1 MRHLL
6 DTSVLIDV
14 ARQVAAPLRWWKGQD
29 TRNLFTSAITVGE
42 LYRGAHFRHG
52 RDPTRLLEALR
63 EIEEEALGP
72 LRGRVL
78 DFDRPAAV
86 IWGRLMGDGQA
97 QGRRPSIDDAKIAAI
112 ALAHGMDVATSNPR
126 DFAPLCPTIDPRTA

>member
-1 MRHLL
+1 MRYLL

-14 ARQVAAPLRWWKGQD
+14 AREVAAPLRWWTSRD
-29 TRNLFTSAITVGE
+29 ARDLFTSTITVGE
-42 LYRGAHFRHG
+42 LYRGAHLRHG
-52 RDPTRLLEALR
+52 REPARLLQALR

-97 QGRRPSIDDAKIAAI
+97 QGRRPAIDDAKIAAI

-126 DFAPLCPTIDPRTA
+126 DFASLCPTIDPRTA